1 MAYGAPKGGI
11 WTLRGP
17 GPDSC
22 QSGPGNRRDL
32 GPDLPLLVT
41 NSASR
46 RLAHTYRCGTR
57 PRPAHHRFGRTATAP
72 TTVTSYPLS

>member
-1 MAYGAPKGGI
+1 M
-11 WTLRGP
+11 LRCVRCVHRAA
-17 GPDSC
+17 DMRRVVRVRV
-22 QSGPGNRRDL
+22 NR
-32 GPDLPLLVT
+32 LPLLVT

-57 PRPAHHRFGRTATAP
+57 PRPAHHRFRRSATAP